1 MNGEFIRFSILRMF
15 CFYNVV
21 KSVWK
26 RNRKKNTGN
35 NRQKIGESYRCDEKN
50 TVQKYI
56 KMTEY
61 GARISRKKPLLSK
74 KNKNKRRLW
83 ANKMVEMPLDYWKKV
98 IFSDECRFS
107 QFNNAYRTF
116 VYRKKN
122 RAYQAKRLVKY
133 SDKKHVDYLPIRVI
147 HKYFDFECI
156 HLHLMFQIPFYE

>member
-61 GARISRKKPLLSK
+61 GYRKSRKKPILSK
-74 KNKNKRRLW
+74 KNKKQESFLGH
-83 ANKMVEMPLDYWKKV
+83 
-98 IFSDECRFS
+98 
-107 QFNNAYRTF
+107 
-116 VYRKKN
+116 KN
-122 RAYQAKRLVKY
+122 G
-133 SDKKHVDYLPIRVI
+133 
-147 HKYFDFECI
+147 
-156 HLHLMFQIPFYE
+156 